1 MSNSSQPSTILCPLP
16 RRTHSNPIQT
26 HHHHSNNTINER
38 LKQATRNHAESN
50 SLKLGQELA
59 TSDDVL
65 SEFLSLFTPPS
76 EPILIYNNHL
86 DSSNNQSNNSSHSSS
101 PVRTTS
107 STPLSSS
114 SSSSTS
120 PISKPTI
127 HLAHHQSIDPVPIF
141 PQPGLAVA
149 PNHLSTIVS
158 SPISR
163 CHNPLPRHAELDVLA
178 SRLTKP
184 LDPFQ
189 LDETHS
195 PLNGDEKGLTP
206 TQADSPLSSLIPALT
221 LELSAISSGDS

>member
-1 MSNSSQPSTILCPLP
+1 MMCLSPSPSSSPNIQPHQHTNSYNLPL
-16 RRTHSNPIQT
+16 HS
-26 HHHHSNNTINER
+26 
-38 LKQATRNHAESN
+38 
-50 SLKLGQELA
+50 
-59 TSDDVL
+59 L

-127 HLAHHQSIDPVPIF
+127 HLAHHKSIDPVPIF

-149 PNHLSTIVS
+149 PNHLSTIVCQWYSALVS
-158 SPISR
+158 SLTRGNWYLPFTNPPSQPLRSR
-163 CHNPLPRHAELDVLA
+163 DVII
-178 SRLTKP
+178 
-184 LDPFQ
+184 
-189 LDETHS
+189 HS
-195 PLNGDEKGLTP
+195 PGTLN
-206 TQADSPLSSLIPALT
+206 
-221 LELSAISSGDS
+221 